1 LRRSPVEGVPIIRQM
16 TEGIDAESGR
26 DLRFPGSPFF
36 DLSLDLISVTGF
48 DGRRRYVNPA
58 WEHVLGWSREDVLA
72 RPWQELVHPDDRA
85 HLQEAFAERVASGDG
100 TLTYEHRLL
109 TKDGGYRW
117 ILWSSVTV
125 PEEELFYS
133 VGKDVTEQREQ
144 LEQLRRMESFLAESE
159 AVAHV
164 GGWEVR
170 LETGERYWSREF
182 RRILGVAEDE
192 TPSFELYVDRVHPAD
207 RARVDAAMRG
217 SLDAGLSLEMEYRI
231 VQADSG
237 GVRVVRDRAEVI
249 AGEDGRPTR
258 WVGVAQDVT
267 ERAALEEEQ
276 RRRGDRLER
285 LAAASVRL
293 NAAPTLEAALEA
305 TTEAAREIVGANQ
318 AVTSMT
324 IDGSFAQAITTVSL
338 SDEYAEWRGYE
349 GTPDGSGIYRLVCER
364 NHPMRLTQ
372 EELERHPDWRG
383 FGVEAGRHPP
393 MRGWLAAPL
402 IARGGQNLG
411 LIQLSDRREGNFT
424 EEDETVL
431 VQLAQAA
438 SVAVERAQI
447 EERYLHAQ
455 KMEAIG
461 QFAGGIAHDF
471 NNVLM
476 AIEGYTELA
485 LARIEDEDARRDL
498 EEVKQAAGRASEL
511 TRQLLAFGRK
521 QVLRPHVLD
530 LNDVVAGIE
539 RMLRQLIGTDVELVT
554 ALEPEL
560 GRVTADAGQLEQ
572 VVANLAV
579 NARDAMPRGGR
590 LSIET
595 RNVRVD
601 EAWTRER
608 GILRAG
614 DYVRLAVSD
623 SGLGMD
629 RDTRRRAFEPF
640 FTTKAAGRGTGLGLS
655 TVHGIVRQSGG
666 DVTLHSE
673 PGYGTTVRV
682 YLPRVDDAVEDARAP
697 ALADVQGGSQR
708 ILLVEDDVPVR
719 MLLEKMLS
727 DLGYT
732 VTSAGSGLEVFTLLG
747 ERGALDV
754 DLVVTDVVMP
764 GMSGRELGDR
774 LLSLRSELKVLF
786 VSGYTEDVAVRG
798 RPDASHVAFL
808 EKPFT
813 LRELAS
819 KIRAVLA

>member
-1 LRRSPVEGVPIIRQM
+1 M
-16 TEGIDAESGR
+16 TEGNVAESGEG
-26 DLRFPGSPFF
+26 LPFAESPFF
-36 DLSLDLISVTGF
+36 DLSLDLVSVTGF
-48 DGRRRYVNPA
+48 DGVRRLVNPA
-58 WEHVLGWSREDVLA
+58 WERVLGWSREEVQT
-72 RPWQELVHPDDRA
+72 RPWHELIHPDDRERT
-85 HLQEAFAERVASGDG
+85 LKAFARRLEAEEI
-100 TLTYEHRLL
+100 TLTYEARVL

-117 ILWSSVTV
+117 ILWSSVSV
-125 PEEELFYS
+125 PEEKLFYA

-144 LEQLRRMESFLAESE
+144 LEQLRRIESFLAESE

-170 LETGERYWSREF
+170 FENGERYWSQEF
-182 RRILGVAEDE
+182 RRILGVAEDA
-192 TPSFELYVDRVHPAD
+192 TPSYELFLDRVYPAD
-207 RARVDAAMRG
+207 RPRVDAALRG
-217 SLDAGLSLEMEYRI
+217 SLEAGLSMEIEYRV
-231 VQADSG
+231 VQAGTGD
-237 GVRVVRDRAEVI
+237 VRVVRDRAEVI
-249 AGEDGRPTR
+249 GGPAGRPGR
-258 WVGVAQDVT
+258 WVGVVQDVT

-276 RRRGDRLER
+276 RRRGERLEQ
-285 LAAASVRL
+285 LAKASVRL

-305 TTEAAREIVGANQ
+305 TTEAAREIVGAHQ

-338 SDEYAEWRGYE
+338 SDAYAEWNGYE
-349 GTPDGSGIYRLVCER
+349 ATPDGSGIYRLVCEQ

-372 EELERHPDWRG
+372 EELEDHPDWRG

-411 LIQLSDRREGNFT
+411 LIQLSDRCEGDFT

-485 LARIEDEDARRDL
+485 LVRVEDEDARRDL
-498 EEVKQAAGRASEL
+498 DEVKQAAERASEL

-521 QVLRPHVLD
+521 QVLRPRVLD
-530 LNDVVAGIE
+530 LNEVVAGIE
-539 RMLRQLIGTDVELVT
+539 RMLRQLIGSDVELVT
-554 ALEPEL
+554 AFDSEL
-560 GRVTADAGQLEQ
+560 GRVTADSGQLEQ
-572 VVANLAV
+572 VLANLTV
-579 NARDAMPRGGR
+579 NARDAMARGGR

-601 EAWTRER
+601 EAWARER

-614 DYVRLAVSD
+614 DYVRLTVSD
-623 SGLGMD
+623 TGLGMD
-629 RDTRRRAFEPF
+629 RETRRRAFEPF
-640 FTTKAAGRGTGLGLS
+640 FTTKAAGKGTGLGLS

-673 PGYGTTVRV
+673 PGHGTTVRM
-682 YLPRVDDAVEDARAP
+682 YLPRVDDVVEGADAP
-697 ALADVQGGSQR
+697 ALVDLVGGSER
-708 ILLVEDDVPVR
+708 ILLVEDDVSVR
-719 MLLEKMLS
+719 GLLEKMLT
-727 DLGYT
+727 DLGYA
-732 VTSAGSGLEVFTLLG
+732 VTSAGSGPEVFTLLD
-747 ERGALDV
+747 EAGALDV

-764 GMSGRELGDR
+764 GMSGRELGER
-774 LLSLRSELKVLF
+774 LVLLRPGLRVLYI
-786 VSGYTEDVAVRG
+786 SGYTEDVAVRG
-798 RPDASHVAFL
+798 RPEASHAAFL

-813 LRELAS
+813 LRELAT

>member
-1 LRRSPVEGVPIIRQM
+1 MTGGNVAERGEGLPF
-16 TEGIDAESGR
+16 A
-26 DLRFPGSPFF
+26 GSPFF
-36 DLSLDLISVTGF
+36 DLSLDLVSVTGF
-48 DGRRRYVNPA
+48 DGVRRHMNPA
-58 WEHVLGWSREDVLA
+58 WERVLGWSAEEVFS
-72 RPWQELVHPDDRA
+72 RPWQELIHPDDRERT
-85 HLQEAFAERVASGDG
+85 LKAFARRLEAEEI
-100 TLTYEHRLL
+100 TLTYEARAL

-117 ILWSSVTV
+117 ILWSSVSV
-125 PEEELFYS
+125 PEEELFYA

-144 LEQLRRMESFLAESE
+144 LEQLRRIESFLAESE

-170 LETGERYWSREF
+170 IETGERYWSQEF
-182 RRILGVAEDE
+182 RRILGVAESA
-192 TPSFELYVDRVHPAD
+192 TPSYELYLDRVHPAD
-207 RARVDAAMRG
+207 RPRVDAAMRG
-217 SLDAGLSLEMEYRI
+217 SLEASLPMEIEYRI
-231 VQADSG
+231 VQADTG
-237 GVRVVRDRAEVI
+237 DVRVVRDRAEVI
-249 AGEDGRPTR
+249 AGKDGRPAR

-267 ERAALEEEQ
+267 ERAELEEEQ
-276 RRRGDRLER
+276 RRRGERLEQ
-285 LAAASVRL
+285 LAKASVRL
-293 NAAPTLEAALEA
+293 NAAPTVEAALETA
-305 TTEAAREIVGANQ
+305 TEAAREIVGAHQ

-324 IDGSFAQAITTVSL
+324 IDGTFAQAIVTVSL
-338 SDEYAEWRGYE
+338 SDRYAEWRDYE
-349 GTPDGSGIYRLVCER
+349 GAPDGSGVYRLVCEQ

-372 EELERHPDWRG
+372 DELEAHPDWRG
-383 FGVEAGRHPP
+383 FGVQAGRHPP

-411 LIQLSDRREGNFT
+411 LIQLSDRHEGDFT

-431 VQLAQAA
+431 VQLALAA

-485 LARIEDEDARRDL
+485 LVRVEDEDARRDL
-498 EEVKQAAGRASEL
+498 DEVKQAAGRASEL

-521 QVLRPHVLD
+521 QVLRPRVLD

-539 RMLRQLIGTDVELVT
+539 RMLRQLIGSDVELAT
-554 ALEPEL
+554 EFDPEL
-560 GRVTADAGQLEQ
+560 GRVTADPGQLEQ

-614 DYVRLAVSD
+614 DYVRLTVSD

-629 RDTRRRAFEPF
+629 RDARRRAFEPF
-640 FTTKAAGRGTGLGLS
+640 FTTKAPGRGTGLGLS

-673 PGYGTTVRV
+673 PGHGTTVRV
-682 YLPRVDDAVEDARAP
+682 YLPRVDDVVEGASVP
-697 ALADVQGGSQR
+697 ALVDLVGGSER
-708 ILLVEDDVPVR
+708 ILLVEDDVSVR
-719 MLLEKMLS
+719 ALLEKMLA
-727 DLGYT
+727 DLGYA
-732 VTSAGSGLEVFTLLG
+732 VTSAGSGPEVFTLLA
-747 ERGALDV
+747 EQGALDV

-764 GMSGRELGDR
+764 GMSGRELGER
-774 LLSLRSELKVLF
+774 LVSLRPGLKVLYI
-786 VSGYTEDVAVRG
+786 SGYTEDVAVRG
-798 RPDASHVAFL
+798 RPEGSDAAFL

-813 LRELAS
+813 LRELAT